1 MDACLYYLM
10 EAEKYLAMYEEVSP
24 YEEIF
29 ETYDPQTKIKVEQNE
44 KAKTGIATSF
54 HKALEWI
61 KNAIKNL
68 MDSLK
73 DFINSR
79 KLNAEQREAYEA
91 FKRACAEN
99 PELKNKKVT
108 VKDFTKFQK
117 EYDALLK
124 EAEAAERALAEERAF
139 NTDELFNKMG
149 AFCNNVKEGITVSIS
164 ADAALNMA
172 SSSRQIAQS
181 IYQTL
186 KTDQALHDRLVN
198 AIGEK
203 NTKKFEKQVKSLGKR
218 ISLQRAVMKM
228 KKTYS
233 TCVADALSK
242 TFSDVKDLVNSGQ
255 AVAKFAGDRDAET
268 QLMGNAVSRAAD
280 TGKALI
286 KNRKGLGKAVKTVAK
301 SNIARNI
308 LGNKAI
314 KGAGIEGIKFASDI
328 SRETKDTIK
337 DQKRYVRRAIRD
349 DKKRAKGRVKI
360 HDQSALDSLLGLNDP
375 KSKLK

>member
-228 KKTYS
+228 KK
-233 TCVADALSK
+233 
-242 TFSDVKDLVNSGQ
+242 
-255 AVAKFAGDRDAET
+255 
-268 QLMGNAVSRAAD
+268 
-280 TGKALI
+280 
-286 KNRKGLGKAVKTVAK
+286 
-301 SNIARNI
+301 
-308 LGNKAI
+308 
-314 KGAGIEGIKFASDI
+314 
-328 SRETKDTIK
+328 
-337 DQKRYVRRAIRD
+337 QKQV
-349 DKKRAKGRVKI
+349 
-360 HDQSALDSLLGLNDP
+360 
-375 KSKLK
+375 